1 MIKIFCLIGIDDN
14 YYEVSDLSS
23 IFRNTPVPGISS
35 NLIDKYEYPIE
46 NEIEIGQLFYYSKE
60 VSPGKMKISVEPI
73 KLSEYKSMIRGFELF
88 IKSGN
93 SAKYSNSLKNKTF
106 NLLCLYHDNNVIKE
120 LRDQKINNILDE
132 GSC

>member
-23 IFRNTPVPGISS
+23 IFRNTPVPSISS

-46 NEIEIGQLFYYSKE
+46 NEFEIGQLFYYSKE